1 LTLYINKTLGFMDY
15 LGQGLHVI
23 DGWDG
28 VGDEP
33 GQAEDGGDHNDDS
46 EDEEVQVIT
55 TALLQPEQQSSHS
68 PSSA

>member
-1 LTLYINKTLGFMDY
+1 M
-15 LGQGLHVI
+15 V
-23 DGWDG
+23 DGRDG

-33 GQAEDGGDHNDDS
+33 GQPEDGGDHDDDGK
-46 EDEEVQVIT
+46 DEEVQVIP